1 MEILAES
8 LDILLNIAQNI
19 DKQLNSAENRFYK
32 KGDDPMN
39 EKIIITIARQFGSG
53 GREIGQKLAER
64 LGISFYDKEL
74 ITRAAKESGID
85 QDLFE
90 NADEK
95 PFNPFWSSVAVNLSG
110 FSGKF
115 TNFSDMP
122 INDRLFLIQTQVIKQ
137 IAEEDS
143 CVIVGRCADHILRDR
158 KDAVHVFLLANDDYK
173 LKRVVESYGVPQQNA
188 AEFMHKTDKK
198 RAAYYD
204 YYVGEKWGNA
214 QNYDLS
220 VRTSSVG
227 IDHAVDLILHL
238 VKMKLHR

>member
-1 MEILAES
+1 
-8 LDILLNIAQNI
+8 
-19 DKQLNSAENRFYK
+19 
-32 KGDDPMN
+32 MN

-53 GREIGQKLAER
+53 GREIGQNLAER

-188 AEFMHKTDKK
+188 AEFMRKTDKK

-227 IDHAVDLILHL
+227 IDHAVELILHL